1 MKTFTTVDNGV
12 TSSLLRQIETDQ
24 YSDWWSIFF
33 KVWDARVGCSV
44 RSIYGTLIC
53 GDALAIDAGSNCVLT
68 GSWRR
73 SDQLQVIILTD
84 WKKNPTYCKKWCIL
98 HNPPGV
104 NSNGTQYCAGQQYLP
119 QVVMA
124 WRSGITGV
132 VSLFGV
138 WCGLQVRTQK

>member
-24 YSDWWSIFF
+24 YSDWRSIFF

-53 GDALAIDAGSNCVLT
+53 GDALAIDAGSNRVLT

-84 WKKNPTYCKKWCIL
+84 WKKNPIYCKKWCML
-98 HNPPGV
+98 HRKLIY
-104 NSNGTQYCAGQQYLP
+104 T
-119 QVVMA
+119 
-124 WRSGITGV
+124 T
-132 VSLFGV
+132 
-138 WCGLQVRTQK
+138 